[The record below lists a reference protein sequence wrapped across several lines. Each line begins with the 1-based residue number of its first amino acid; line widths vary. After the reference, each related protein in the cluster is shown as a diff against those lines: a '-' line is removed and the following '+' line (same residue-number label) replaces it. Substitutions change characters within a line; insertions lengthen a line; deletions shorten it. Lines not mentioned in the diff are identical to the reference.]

1 MLIYVASCILRMKHP
16 KKPTSFDANK
26 MAIAPIVKNKCSS
39 VVVGVLLFGVG
50 PSKGNKFERK
60 PI

>member
-26 MAIAPIVKNKCSS
+26 MAIAPIVVNKCS
-39 VVVGVLLFGVG
+39 VVVGVLVFGVG
-50 PSKGNKFERK
+50 SSKGNKCERK